1 MVVADAPV
9 AVAVRSKAYSGI
21 QKAGAIPFGM
31 PRLLYKPCQTVTSQ
45 PEREP

>member
-1 MVVADAPV
+1 MAVADAPV
-9 AVAVRSKAYSGI
+9 AVAVRSKAYSAYT
-21 QKAGAIPFGM
+21 KAGAIPFGM